1 MSGQVLFI
9 DDEEHLRV
17 ACSQALEL
25 AGFSVQSYASAHDA
39 LESIDSHWP
48 GVVVTDVKM
57 AGMTGIELMAATLE
71 RDPELPIILITG
83 HGDVSMAVDAMRD
96 GAYDFIEKP
105 FASEILVDAVRRAAD
120 KRKLVLE
127 NRALR
132 EAIGGATRIENLIVG
147 TTPAAGKLRA
157 QVASLA
163 TTDADILIRGETG
176 TGKELVA
183 RALHQLSPR
192 ATGHFVPINC
202 AALPETLIESE
213 LFGHVRGAFT
223 GTNENRIGKFE
234 YATGGTLFLDE
245 IESMPLEL
253 QSRLLRVLE
262 DRLVVPLGSNTE
274 IPVDVRVIAAT
285 KADLKENAGRSFR
298 EDLFYRLNVLT
309 IAVPSLRERRDDI
322 LPLMLHF
329 LDQASLR
336 FKRPAPEISVQE
348 ITALTTHTWP
358 GNVRELK
365 NTAMRLAVGQGL
377 GMEIIDGDSAAP
389 DIGALAD
396 QVSTFEKS
404 VIRACLER
412 HHYRLKPTYE
422 ELGVSRKTL
431 YDKIRK
437 YGLEGLTAADRDE
450 TD

>member
-1 MSGQVLFI
+1 MTGQVLFI

-25 AGFSVQSYASAHDA
+25 AGFDVESHASAGDA
-39 LESIDSHWP
+39 LERIDSHWP
-48 GVVVTDVKM
+48 GVIVTDVKM
-57 AGMTGIELMAATLE
+57 AGMTGLELMTTALE
-71 RDPELPIILITG
+71 RDPELPVILITG
-83 HGDVSMAVDAMRD
+83 HGDVPMAVDAMRD

-105 FASEILVDAVRRAAD
+105 FASEVLVDAVRRAAD
-120 KRKLVLE
+120 KRTLVLE

-132 EAIGGATRIENLIVG
+132 EAVSGATRLENMIVG
-147 TTPAAGKLRA
+147 TTPAAGRLRDE
-157 QVASLA
+157 VANLA
-163 TTDADILIRGETG
+163 ATDADILIHGETG

-192 ATGHFVPINC
+192 AARHFVPINC

-223 GTNENRIGKFE
+223 GANENRIGKFE
-234 YATGGTLFLDE
+234 YASGGTLFLDE

-253 QSRLLRVLE
+253 QGRLLRVLE

-274 IPVDVRVIAAT
+274 VPVDVRVIAAT
-285 KADLKENAGRSFR
+285 KADLKETAGGSFR
-298 EDLFYRLNVLT
+298 EDLFYRLNVLAIT
-309 IAVPSLRERRDDI
+309 VPPLRDRQDDI

-336 FKRPAPEISVQE
+336 FKRPAPDLAPQDI
-348 ITALTTHTWP
+348 ALLTTHRWP

-365 NTAMRLAVGQGL
+365 NAAMRFALGQGV
-377 GMEIIDGDSAAP
+377 GMENADGNPA
-389 DIGALAD
+389 GGHNGVLAD
-396 QVSTFEKS
+396 QVGTFEKS

-412 HHYRLKPTYE
+412 HDYRLKPTYE

-437 YGLEGLTAADRDE
+437 YELGDRALNED
-450 TD
+450 

>member
-1 MSGQVLFI
+1 
-9 DDEEHLRV
+9 
-17 ACSQALEL
+17 
-25 AGFSVQSYASAHDA
+25 
-39 LESIDSHWP
+39 
-48 GVVVTDVKM
+48 M
-57 AGMTGIELMAATLE
+57 AGMTGIELMAAALE

-192 ATGHFVPINC
+192 ADRHFVPINC

-223 GTNENRIGKFE
+223 GANENRIGKFE

-253 QSRLLRVLE
+253 QGRLLRVLE

-309 IAVPSLRERRDDI
+309 IAVPTLRERRDDI

-329 LDQASLR
+329 LDQASMR
-336 FKRPAPEISVQE
+336 FKRPSPEISVQE
-348 ITALTTHTWP
+348 IVALTTHAWP

-365 NTAMRLAVGQGL
+365 NTAMRLALGQGL
-377 GMEIIDGDSAAP
+377 GMEIIDGDIAAP
-389 DIGALAD
+389 DMGALAD
-396 QVSTFEKS
+396 QVSSFEKS

-437 YGLEGLTAADRDE
+437 YRLEGLTAADRDE

>member
-1 MSGQVLFI
+1 MTGQVLFI

-25 AGFSVQSYASAHDA
+25 AGFDVESHASASDA
-39 LESIDSHWP
+39 LERIDSHWP
-48 GVVVTDVKM
+48 GVIVTDVKM
-57 AGMTGIELMAATLE
+57 AGMTGLELMATTLE
-71 RDPELPIILITG
+71 RDPELPVILITG
-83 HGDVSMAVDAMRD
+83 HGDVPMAVDAMRD

-127 NRALR
+127 NRVLR
-132 EAIGGATRIENLIVG
+132 EAISGASRLENMIVG
-147 TTPAAGKLRA
+147 TTPAAGKLRDE
-157 QVASLA
+157 VTSLA
-163 TTDADILIRGETG
+163 VTDADVLIHGETG

-192 ATGHFVPINC
+192 SNRHFVPINC

-223 GTNENRIGKFE
+223 GANENRVGKFE

-253 QSRLLRVLE
+253 QGRLLRVLE
-262 DRLVVPLGSNTE
+262 DRLVVPLGSNKE
-274 IPVDVRVIAAT
+274 VPVDVRVIAAT

-298 EDLFYRLNVLT
+298 EDLFYRLNVLAIT
-309 IAVPSLRERRDDI
+309 VPPLRERQDDI

-329 LDQASLR
+329 LEQASLR
-336 FKRPAPEISVQE
+336 FKRPLPDLSPQNVAS
-348 ITALTTHTWP
+348 LTRHPWP

-365 NTAMRLAVGQGL
+365 NTAMRIALGQGL
-377 GMEIIDGDSAAP
+377 GVEFGDENAIEDSA
-389 DIGALAD
+389 GELTG
-396 QVSTFEKS
+396 QVASFEKS

-412 HHYRLKPTYE
+412 HGYRLKPTYE

-437 YGLEGLTAADRDE
+437 YGLSDNALNDE
-450 TD
+450 

>member
-1 MSGQVLFI
+1 MTGQVLFI

-25 AGFSVQSYASAHDA
+25 AGFDVECHASANDA
-39 LESIDSHWP
+39 LERIDSHWP
-48 GVVVTDVKM
+48 GVIVTDVKM
-57 AGMTGIELMAATLE
+57 AGMNGLELMATTLE
-71 RDPELPIILITG
+71 RDPELPVILISG
-83 HGDVSMAVDAMRD
+83 HGDVPMAVDAMRD

-105 FASEILVDAVRRAAD
+105 FASDVLVDAVRRAAD
-120 KRKLVLE
+120 KRALVLE
-127 NRALR
+127 NRTLR
-132 EAIGGATRIENLIVG
+132 EAISGATRLENMIVG
-147 TTPAAGKLRA
+147 TSPAAIKLRTD
-157 QVASLA
+157 VTSLA

-192 ATGHFVPINC
+192 ADRHFVPINC

-223 GTNENRIGKFE
+223 GANENRVGKFE

-253 QSRLLRVLE
+253 QGRLLRVLE
-262 DRLVVPLGSNTE
+262 DRLVVPLGANTE

-285 KADLKENAGRSFR
+285 KTDLKTIAGGSFR
-298 EDLFYRLNVLT
+298 EDLFYRLNVLA
-309 IAVPSLRERRDDI
+309 IGVPPLRDRKDDI

-329 LDQASLR
+329 LHQASVR
-336 FKRPAPEISVQE
+336 FKRPVPEMSGQDIA
-348 ITALTTHTWP
+348 ALATYPWP

-365 NTAMRLAVGQGL
+365 NAAMRFALGQGL
-377 GMEIIDGDSAAP
+377 GMETSETDTAMDH
-389 DIGALAD
+389 DGALAD
-396 QVSTFEKS
+396 QVAVFEKS

-412 HHYRLKPTYE
+412 HQYRLKPTYE
-422 ELGVSRKTL
+422 ALGISRKTL

-437 YGLEGLTAADRDE
+437 YQLEGLNAADAGEAD
-450 TD
+450 

>member
-1 MSGQVLFI
+1 MTGQVLFI

-25 AGFSVQSYASAHDA
+25 AGFNVESHASANDA
-39 LESIDSHWP
+39 LERIDSHWA

-57 AGMTGIELMAATLE
+57 AGMTGLELMATALE
-71 RDPELPIILITG
+71 RDPELPVILITG
-83 HGDVSMAVDAMRD
+83 HGDVPMAVDAMRD

-105 FASEILVDAVRRAAD
+105 FASEILVDAVRRAVD

-132 EAIGGATRIENLIVG
+132 EAISGATRLENMIVG
-147 TTPAAGKLRA
+147 TTPAAAKLRD
-157 QVASLA
+157 QITSLA
-163 TTDADILIRGETG
+163 ATNADILIRGETG

-183 RALHQLSPR
+183 RALHQHSPR
-192 ATGHFVPINC
+192 ADRHFVPINC

-223 GTNENRIGKFE
+223 GANENRVGKFE

-253 QSRLLRVLE
+253 QGRLLRVLE

-274 IPVDVRVIAAT
+274 VPVDVCVIAAT
-285 KADLKENAGRSFR
+285 KTDLKENASGTFR
-298 EDLFYRLNVLT
+298 EDLFYRLNVLA
-309 IAVPSLRERRDDI
+309 IAVPPLRDRKDDI

-329 LDQASLR
+329 LDQAALR
-336 FKRPAPEISVQE
+336 FKRPAPDLSPQDI
-348 ITALTTHTWP
+348 ADLTTHPWP

-365 NTAMRLAVGQGL
+365 NAAMRFALGQGL
-377 GMEIIDGDSAAP
+377 GMETADGNPAEATA
-389 DIGALAD
+389 GVLAD
-396 QVSTFEKS
+396 QIGTFEKS

-437 YGLEGLTAADRDE
+437 YDLVDNALDE
-450 TD
+450 D

>member
-25 AGFSVQSYASAHDA
+25 AGFSVESHASANDA
-39 LESIDSHWP
+39 LERIDSHWP
-48 GVVVTDVKM
+48 GVIVTDVKM
-57 AGMTGIELMAATLE
+57 AGMTGLELMAASLE
-71 RDPELPIILITG
+71 RDPELPVILITG
-83 HGDVSMAVDAMRD
+83 HGDVPMAVDAMRD

-120 KRKLVLE
+120 KRALVLE

-132 EAIGGATRIENLIVG
+132 EAVSGATRLENMIVG
-147 TTPAAGKLRA
+147 TTPAAGRLRDE
-157 QVASLA
+157 VASLA
-163 TTDADILIRGETG
+163 ATDADILIRGETG

-192 ATGHFVPINC
+192 ADAHFVPINC
-202 AALPETLIESE
+202 AALPENLIESE

-223 GTNENRIGKFE
+223 GANESRVGKFE

-253 QSRLLRVLE
+253 QGRLLRVLE

-285 KADLKENAGRSFR
+285 KTDLKESAGGSFR
-298 EDLFYRLNVLT
+298 EDLFYRLNVLA
-309 IAVPSLRERRDDI
+309 IDLPPLRDRRDDI

-329 LDQASLR
+329 LDQSSLR
-336 FKRPAPEISVQE
+336 FKRPPPDLSPTEIA
-348 ITALTTHTWP
+348 ALTTHPWP
-358 GNVRELK
+358 GNIRELK
-365 NTAMRLAVGQGL
+365 NAAMRFALGQGL
-377 GMEIIDGDSAAP
+377 GMETAGDNDADHRRQPLS
-389 DIGALAD
+389 D
-396 QVSTFEKS
+396 QVGSFEKS
-404 VIRACLER
+404 VIRASLAR
-412 HHYRLKPTYE
+412 HDYRLKPTYE
-422 ELGVSRKTL
+422 ELGISRKTL
-431 YDKIRK
+431 YDKIRRHN
-437 YGLEGLTAADRDE
+437 LEGLAPADASDAE
-450 TD
+450 

>member
-25 AGFSVQSYASAHDA
+25 AGFNVQSYASAHDA

-57 AGMTGIELMAATLE
+57 AGMTGIELMAAALE

-157 QVASLA
+157 QVASLS

-192 ATGHFVPINC
+192 ADRHFVPINC

-223 GTNENRIGKFE
+223 GANENRIGKFE

-253 QSRLLRVLE
+253 QGRLLRVLE

-437 YGLEGLTAADRDE
+437 YGLEGLTAADRDK

>member
-1 MSGQVLFI
+1 MTGQVLFI

-25 AGFSVQSYASAHDA
+25 AGFDVECHASASDA
-39 LESIDSHWP
+39 LERIDSHWP

-57 AGMTGIELMAATLE
+57 AGMTGLELMTTALE
-71 RDPELPIILITG
+71 RDPELPVILITG
-83 HGDVSMAVDAMRD
+83 HGDVPMAVDAMRD

-105 FASEILVDAVRRAAD
+105 FASDILVDAVRRAAD

-132 EAIGGATRIENLIVG
+132 EAVIGATRLENMIVG
-147 TTPAAGKLRA
+147 TTPAAGTLRDE
-157 QVASLA
+157 VASLA

-192 ATGHFVPINC
+192 ANRHFVPINC

-223 GTNENRIGKFE
+223 GANENRVGKFE

-253 QSRLLRVLE
+253 QGRLLRVLE
-262 DRLVVPLGSNTE
+262 ERLVVPLGSNTE
-274 IPVDVRVIAAT
+274 VPVDVRVIAAT
-285 KADLKENAGRSFR
+285 KADLKENAGGSFR
-298 EDLFYRLNVLT
+298 EDLFYRLNVLAIT
-309 IAVPSLRERRDDI
+309 VPPLRDRQDDI

-336 FKRPAPEISVQE
+336 FKRPAP
-348 ITALTTHTWP
+348 ALSAPNIASLTRHPWP

-365 NTAMRLAVGQGL
+365 NAALRFALGQGL
-377 GMEIIDGDSAAP
+377 GMDTADENTAQDTTGV
-389 DIGALAD
+389 LAD
-396 QVSTFEKS
+396 QIGTFEKS

-412 HHYRLKPTYE
+412 HGYRLKPTYE

-437 YGLEGLTAADRDE
+437 YGLGDSALNEDC
-450 TD
+450 